1 MQAPCKDCE
10 KRHPNC
16 HSERE
21 AYQAFWRAN
30 REENEKRLI
39 ENTAASIRIRQ
50 KEKKRMY
57 WERLKQRRHRGGEN
71 YG

>member
-1 MQAPCKDCE
+1 MKAPCKDCE

-16 HSERE
+16 HSECE

-39 ENTAASIRIRQ
+39 ENQAASIRIRQ

-57 WERLKQRRHRGGEN
+57 WERLKKRRHRGGEN